1 MTISSTV
8 RKAGPFAG
16 HGTTSEFPF
25 EFKVFSAED
34 LYVVQ
39 YNEATNLETVLA
51 LDANYTVTLNADQ
64 NEDPGG
70 TVELTSNLPTG
81 YTLTITSDIGNLQ
94 PTDLTNRGG
103 FYPSV
108 INDALDRSCIQ
119 IQQLAED
126 VSRAVKVALSSE
138 INVDLP
144 HPTANEL
151 IGWDATATNLV
162 NINPSTI
169 ATVVAYATAYADTFE
184 ADGVTTDWVLTRNPA
199 VLYNLDVSIA
209 GVTQVP
215 VTDYTL
221 SGKTFSTTSPAPAG
235 AIILVKYK
243 EGLPNY
249 EGDAQ
254 DVRYVPS
261 GTGAVETNVAAKL
274 SETVSVKD
282 FGAVGDGVTDDTSAF
297 EDAMAYVASLGGGL
311 VRMPLGT
318 YVLTDFVIDKE
329 SIIFEGEATGYGYGA
344 TDIGVKI
351 IPGPGATFAAR
362 LKGTAPG
369 VIISASAYSGFKNVQ
384 FYDAAGAC
392 DYGIFIDSGSTI
404 LEEVSVQGFQ
414 YGCIIADQANSN
426 RFKNC
431 SFVLNVQAGFAVTEF
446 QAASYM
452 YPNVSSITSV

>member
-184 ADGVTTDWVLTRNPA
+184 ADGVTTD
-199 VLYNLDVSIA
+199 
-209 GVTQVP
+209 
-215 VTDYTL
+215 
-221 SGKTFSTTSPAPAG
+221 
-235 AIILVKYK
+235 
-243 EGLPNY
+243 
-249 EGDAQ
+249 
-254 DVRYVPS
+254 
-261 GTGAVETNVAAKL
+261 
-274 SETVSVKD
+274 
-282 FGAVGDGVTDDTSAF
+282 
-297 EDAMAYVASLGGGL
+297 
-311 VRMPLGT
+311 
-318 YVLTDFVIDKE
+318 
-329 SIIFEGEATGYGYGA
+329 
-344 TDIGVKI
+344 
-351 IPGPGATFAAR
+351 
-362 LKGTAPG
+362 
-369 VIISASAYSGFKNVQ
+369 
-384 FYDAAGAC
+384 
-392 DYGIFIDSGSTI
+392 
-404 LEEVSVQGFQ
+404 
-414 YGCIIADQANSN
+414 
-426 RFKNC
+426 
-431 SFVLNVQAGFAVTEF
+431 
-446 QAASYM
+446 
-452 YPNVSSITSV
+452 